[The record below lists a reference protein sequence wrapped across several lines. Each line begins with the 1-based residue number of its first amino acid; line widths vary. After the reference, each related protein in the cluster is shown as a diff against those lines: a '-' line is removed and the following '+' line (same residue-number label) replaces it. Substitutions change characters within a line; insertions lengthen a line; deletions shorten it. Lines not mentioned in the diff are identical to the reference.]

1 MNKGTI
7 LVIEDDKMIQNLMA
21 TTLEIS
27 NYSFQIASNAEQGIL
42 KAASYNPDVIILD
55 LGLPDMDGI
64 EVIKKVRSFSCVP
77 IIVVSARIDNDDKIE
92 ALDAGAD
99 DYLTK
104 PFNTE
109 ELLARIR
116 VALRRKNYSG
126 EESIQSSVFTNGSL
140 RIDYAQGCV
149 YVEDKEIHLTAIEYK
164 LLCLLAKN
172 LGKVLTHNYIK
183 KAIWLDDNGCDSQLS
198 LRVFV
203 TNLRKKL
210 NASDYIKTHIG
221 IGYRMLQVAADSS
234 SGS

>member
-27 NYSFQIASNAEQGIL
+27 NYNFQIASNAEQGIL

-55 LGLPDMDGI
+55 LGLPDIDGI
-64 EVIKKVRSFSCVP
+64 EVIKRVRSFSCTPV
-77 IIVVSARIDNDDKIE
+77 IVVSARVDNDDKIS

-116 VALRRKNYSG
+116 AALRRKSYSND
-126 EESIQSSVFTNGSL
+126 EKVQDSIFINGNL
-140 RIDYAQGCV
+140 KIDYAQGCV
-149 YVEDKEIHLTAIEYK
+149 YVDDKEVHLTAIEYK

-183 KAIWLDDNGCDSQLS
+183 KEIWLDDNGCDSQLS

-210 NASDYIKTHIG
+210 NASDYIKTHVG
-221 IGYRMLQVAADSS
+221 IGYRMLQISNENS
-234 SGS
+234 TQL

>member
-1 MNKGTI
+1 MNKGTV
-7 LVIEDDKMIQNLMA
+7 LVIEDDKMIQNLMS

-27 NYSFQIASNAEQGIL
+27 NYTYQIAPNAEQGIL

-64 EVIKKVRSFSCVP
+64 EVIKKVRSFSNIP
-77 IIVVSARIDNDDKIE
+77 IIVVSARIDNEDKIS

-116 VALRRKNYSG
+116 VALRRKTYTS
-126 EESIQSSVFTNGSL
+126 EETVQTSVFTNGNL
-140 RIDYAQGCV
+140 KIDYAQGCV
-149 YVEDKEIHLTAIEYK
+149 YVDDKEVHLTALEYK

-183 KAIWLDDNGCDSQLS
+183 KEIWLDDNGCDSQLS

-221 IGYRMLQVAADSS
+221 IGYRMLQQ
-234 SGS
+234 GKN

>member
-1 MNKGTI
+1 MNKGTV
-7 LVIEDDKMIQNLMA
+7 LVIEDDKMIQNLMS

-27 NYSFQIASNAEQGIL
+27 NYTYQIAPNAEQGIL

-64 EVIKKVRSFSCVP
+64 EVIKKVRSFSNIP
-77 IIVVSARIDNDDKIE
+77 IIVVSARIDNEDKIS

-116 VALRRKNYSG
+116 VALRRKTYTS
-126 EESIQSSVFTNGSL
+126 EETVQTSVFTNGNL
-140 RIDYAQGCV
+140 KIDYAQGCV
-149 YVEDKEIHLTAIEYK
+149 YVDDKEVHLTAIEYK

-183 KAIWLDDNGCDSQLS
+183 KEIWLDDNGCDSQLS

-203 TNLRKKL
+203 TNPRKKL

-221 IGYRMLQVAADSS
+221 IGYRMLQQ
-234 SGS
+234 GKN

>member
-1 MNKGTI
+1 MNKGTV
-7 LVIEDDKMIQNLMA
+7 LVIEDDKMIQNLMS

-27 NYSFQIASNAEQGIL
+27 NYTYQIAPNAEQGIL
-42 KAASYNPDVIILD
+42 RAASYNPDVIILD

-64 EVIKKVRSFSCVP
+64 EVIKKVRSFSNIP
-77 IIVVSARIDNDDKIE
+77 IIVVSARIDNEDKIS

-116 VALRRKNYSG
+116 VALRRKTYTS
-126 EESIQSSVFTNGSL
+126 EESVQTSVFTNGNL
-140 RIDYAQGCV
+140 KIDYAQGCV
-149 YVEDKEIHLTAIEYK
+149 YVDDKEVHLTAIEYK

-183 KAIWLDDNGCDSQLS
+183 KEIWLDDNGCDSQLS

-221 IGYRMLQVAADSS
+221 IGYRMLQQ
-234 SGS
+234 GKN

>member
-1 MNKGTI
+1 MNKGTV

-27 NYSFQIASNAEQGIL
+27 SYSFQTASNAEQGIL
-42 KAASYNPDVIILD
+42 KASSYNPDVIILD

-77 IIVVSARIDNDDKIE
+77 IIVVSARIDNDDKIS
-92 ALDAGAD
+92 ALDEGAD

-116 VALRRKNYSG
+116 AALRRKNYTN
-126 EESIQSSVFTNGSL
+126 EENIQSSVFTNGSL
-140 RIDYAQGCV
+140 KIDYVQGCV
-149 YVEDKEIHLTAIEYK
+149 YVDDKEIHLTAIEYK

-183 KAIWLDDNGCDSQLS
+183 REIWLDDNGCDSQLS

-221 IGYRMLQVAADSS
+221 IGYRMLQVSGDSS
-234 SGS
+234 SAS

>member
-21 TTLEIS
+21 TTLESS

-183 KAIWLDDNGCDSQLS
+183 KEIWLDDNGCDSQLS

>member
-1 MNKGTI
+1 MNKGTV
-7 LVIEDDKMIQNLMA
+7 LVIEDDKMIQNLMS

-27 NYSFQIASNAEQGIL
+27 NYTYQIAPNAEQGIL

-64 EVIKKVRSFSCVP
+64 EVIKKVRSFSNIP
-77 IIVVSARIDNDDKIE
+77 IIVVSARIDNEDKIS

-116 VALRRKNYSG
+116 VALRRKTYTS
-126 EESIQSSVFTNGSL
+126 EESVQTSVFTNGNL
-140 RIDYAQGCV
+140 KIDYAQGCV
-149 YVEDKEIHLTAIEYK
+149 YVDDKEVHLTAIEYK

-183 KAIWLDDNGCDSQLS
+183 KEIWLDDNGCDSQLS

-221 IGYRMLQVAADSS
+221 IGYRMLQQ
-234 SGS
+234 GKN

>member
-183 KAIWLDDNGCDSQLS
+183 KEIWLDDNGCDSQLS

>member
-1 MNKGTI
+1 MNKGTV

-27 NYSFQIASNAEQGIL
+27 SYSFQTASNAEQGIL

-77 IIVVSARIDNDDKIE
+77 IIVVSARIDNDDKIS
-92 ALDAGAD
+92 ALDEGAD

-116 VALRRKNYSG
+116 AALRRKNYTN
-126 EESIQSSVFTNGSL
+126 EENIQSSVFTNANL
-140 RIDYAQGCV
+140 KIDYAQGCV
-149 YVEDKEIHLTAIEYK
+149 YVDDKEIHLTAIEYK

-183 KAIWLDDNGCDSQLS
+183 REIWLDDNGCDSQLS

-221 IGYRMLQVAADSS
+221 IGYRMLQVSGDSS
-234 SGS
+234 SAS